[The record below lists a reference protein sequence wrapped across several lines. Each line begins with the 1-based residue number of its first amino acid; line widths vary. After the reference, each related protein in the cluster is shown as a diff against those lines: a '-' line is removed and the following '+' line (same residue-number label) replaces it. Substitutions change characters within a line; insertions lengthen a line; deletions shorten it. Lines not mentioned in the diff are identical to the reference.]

1 MHNDTASQVMVLMS
15 TYNGE
20 RFLWQQ
26 LESIYKQSRSV
37 DRMVIADD
45 GSTDGTVS
53 LIRKFIA
60 DHGLDSRWQL
70 KLNEENLG
78 WKRSFF
84 RLLCAAEGDI
94 VLFCD
99 QDDVWLPQR
108 VERTLKTLAEYPQA
122 LCLAC
127 RWQPIDAKGH
137 VLDIGKHRETHLISK
152 PGSYFD
158 IHTGEAQSG
167 CLLACKRE
175 LLDLIRDSAM
185 GVESASVVPPYD
197 MFLSRYAYFLGG
209 YYAIDEIWHLHRFH
223 KGNATADISNTGT
236 CYGRGKTSARLEF
249 CEEALLVLT
258 SLEPLVDRCG
268 QKCEKFKEIQA
279 WDEARISLM
288 RSGRLSSFV
297 TALRICRG
305 HKRAMIQVFGDL
317 CYHMGIQSIVGRLL
331 SIPTDVYHKFSRIL
345 L

>member
-60 DHGLDSRWQL
+60 AHGLDSRWQL

-223 KGNATADISNTGT
+223 KGNATADIESSGGSRGQ
-236 CYGRGKTSARLEF
+236 GRAEERRTFCVEAVKVLSCLSAVLQHRGSDQQSLRNALMWNEKRLEF
-249 CEEALLVLT
+249 MRTGSIATWVTVLR
-258 SLEPLVDRCG
+258 LCNG
-268 QKCEKFKEIQA
+268 KQK
-279 WDEARISLM
+279 
-288 RSGRLSSFV
+288 
-297 TALRICRG
+297 
-305 HKRAMIQVFGDL
+305 AMVQVLGDL
-317 CYHMGIQSIVGRLL
+317 CYRLGIQREAGRLL
-331 SIPTDVYHKFSRIL
+331 QCFLSK
-345 L
+345 